1 MEERTF
7 TMSAGLVSFVNSLS
21 ITNSNCIQDSN
32 LIDNGRKNMLTFLCF
47 PVDPTCLMECALEY
61 YVGDSMKEVSTGFS
75 TTHARVEKVK
85 YS

>member
-1 MEERTF
+1 MEEITSKIPAEF
-7 TMSAGLVSFVNSLS
+7 VSFVTSLS

-47 PVDPTCLMECALEY
+47 PMDPTCLMECTLEY

-75 TTHARVEKVK
+75 TTHARAEK
-85 YS
+85 